1 MPRVLCMAGMVVAI
15 LVFIVFLLD
24 LVIPG
29 ELAPFG
35 NASYLMDII
44 FIICSLGLGFLSWTT
59 YREQD

>member
-1 MPRVLCMAGMVVAI
+1 MAGMVIAI

-29 ELAPFG
+29 ELAPFD
-35 NASYLMDII
+35 NASRLIDVI
-44 FIICSLGLGFLSWTT
+44 FVICAAALGVLSWMT